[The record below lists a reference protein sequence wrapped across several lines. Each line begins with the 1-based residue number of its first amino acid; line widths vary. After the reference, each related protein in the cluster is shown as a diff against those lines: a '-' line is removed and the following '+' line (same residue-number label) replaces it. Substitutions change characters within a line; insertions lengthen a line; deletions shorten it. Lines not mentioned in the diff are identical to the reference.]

1 MTPIV
6 NGLEAEFANEITV
19 QRLDAV
25 EPENVE
31 LMQTY
36 GVRGHPSFV
45 ILDKNG
51 RVDQIFFG
59 PQEEDVLR
67 VAIQNNLP

>member
-1 MTPIV
+1 MPIV

-19 QRLDAV
+19 QRLDAA

-31 LMQTY
+31 LMQMY

-45 ILDKNG
+45 LLDENG
-51 RVDQIFFG
+51 RVDQTFFG

-67 VAIQNNLP
+67 VAIQNKLP